1 MTGVIF
7 NNKHVYKR
15 ENSFLSYALHHL
27 PTLRRHLWWNSVD
40 NFDAFMG
47 VNLAQRLRI
56 GTRWFSLLVDFHI
69 KMCLKSSKGRYLNLY
84 KSIKFR
90 LHTWASSHDS
100 FFSWVIQTES
110 DHSKILYQ
118 LKTVCYSKT
127 SLLLISFI
135 IAPSCWH
142 VLYDTSRVEKE
153 DGTFISQMCLLNN
166 FRKPTYYYFLSGTCS
181 WHM

>member
-1 MTGVIF
+1 MTGVFF

-15 ENSFLSYALHHL
+15 EKSFLSYALHHL

-56 GTRWFSLLVDFHI
+56 GTRWSSRLVDFHV
-69 KMCLKSSKGRYLNLY
+69 KMCLKSSKGRYLN
-84 KSIKFR
+84 FNQ
-90 LHTWASSHDS
+90 SSFAFIPELLLITLSSRD
-100 FFSWVIQTES
+100 SWVIQTES
-110 DHSKILYQ
+110 DHSNIRYQ

-127 SLLLISFI
+127 SVLLISFI

-142 VLYDTSRVEKE
+142 VLYNTSRAEKE
-153 DGTFISQMCLLNN
+153 DGTFIS
-166 FRKPTYYYFLSGTCS
+166 
-181 WHM
+181 